1 MSIRDENDENL
12 LKRLRGMEPLKN
24 PFHVYEYWERADL
37 VVEHV
42 SELPLMIRQAIAR
55 RVEQGLLNRQRSFF
69 FLFKRYTTELLF
81 GCPIRARGRA
91 NLQFAS
97 FFTDNP
103 SLGWRGLDSDV
114 DTEDQIELVIRLFPD
129 VLKVSARLNRR
140 AMNDLFD
147 SVFFLA
153 SSVKAVSFIPL
164 VVTLKAE
171 FNSYA
176 DKDAERLSIDA
187 VRLSVLLLNNTFAE
201 IRFRTGPSMEL
212 EEKSLAAL
220 VRLSKSEIFR
230 NYLSSDDVSKIT
242 KRFLF
247 KVMIHVR
254 SFGFIAKRLRF
265 LIKWDA
271 DWFDAKLIHPKRPS
285 LMKIFSEVKTKVSGT
300 ELDIRLYELA
310 LTMGRKYYPTE
321 VLGIAFFVGNFEVAC
336 DTFGTERVKKV
347 LNHKI
352 LEATESRSK
361 KNNYGKFVDNI
372 VQATVLRAAR
382 KKSIEELYTW
392 IRFDPNFLVI
402 GSERNENKS
411 DAS

>member
-1 MSIRDENDENL
+1 MSIRENNESL

-24 PFHVYEYWERADL
+24 PVQIDEFWERADL

-42 SELPLMIRQAIAR
+42 SELPLMIRQAIAL

-91 NLQFAS
+91 NLHFGS

-114 DTEDQIELVIRLFPD
+114 DTEDQIELVIRLFPG
-129 VLKVSARLNRR
+129 VLNVSARLNRR
-140 AMNDLFD
+140 AMNELHD
-147 SVFFLA
+147 SVVFLA

-176 DKDAERLSIDA
+176 DKDSERLSIDA
-187 VRLSVLLLNNTFAE
+187 VGLSVLLLNNTFAE
-201 IRFRTGPSMEL
+201 KRYRAGPSMEL
-212 EEKSLAAL
+212 DEKSLAAL
-220 VRLSKSEIFR
+220 VRLSKIEIFR
-230 NYLSSDDVSKIT
+230 NYLSSDDVSRIT
-242 KRFLF
+242 KRFLL
-247 KVMIHVR
+247 KVMHSR

-271 DWFDAKLIHPKRPS
+271 DRFDAKLIHPNRPS
-285 LMKIFSEVKTKVSGT
+285 LIKLFSEVKSERSGR
-300 ELDIRLYELA
+300 ELNIRLYELA
-310 LTMGRKYYPTE
+310 LTMGRKYYSTE
-321 VLGIAFFVGNFEVAC
+321 VLGIAFFAGNFEVAC

-347 LNHKI
+347 LNDKI

-361 KNNYGKFVDNI
+361 KNNYGKFVDNV

-382 KKSIEELYTW
+382 TKSVEELYTW
-392 IRFDPNFLVI
+392 IRFDPNLLMI